1 MVQLVDPIEHP
12 RSSAGGRGFAG
23 CRLSLLVIALTGCFL
38 CSSVANAT
46 DLARSPLQLA
56 QAIDRGEALPGLP
69 LPPRTGG
76 GPSPGL
82 PEARPGPL
90 PQPNL
95 TLPSSP
101 PSEAAPPL
109 SQGPRF
115 ILRDVNIVDN
125 TVLDGALIR
134 GIVDPYLGK
143 PVTTADLEE
152 IRRQFTLLYINHGYI
167 NSGVIIPDQ
176 NVTNGVVTFRFVEG
190 RVTDIEVSGTDHFDP
205 EYFRSRLARG
215 IEPPFNVGN
224 LASEQQ
230 ILLQDP
236 LVRRLNLELLP
247 GLEPGE
253 ARLHADVGE
262 ANRYSLNAQIADD
275 QVPTVGSVRGQ
286 LQGSMANILG
296 FGDILS
302 AEYGRSQGLN
312 DGYVAYSVPIASD
325 DTRVSVRYDKNGVV
339 VITPELSALNVTSTF
354 SSVGLGLS
362 RPIYRTP
369 EATFSLGASLERR
382 EQQSFLLGMPFP
394 FTPGAEPNGKTIVTP
409 LRLYQDWLDRD
420 AEHAFAARSTFSVGL
435 PTLGATTTSSPAIGT
450 PTSNYFFWLGQA
462 QYVRRVYEDWEVFAR
477 SDLQL
482 ANRSLFQIEQIAFG
496 GLGSVRGYRTYLTVT
511 DDGFLRGRHRSRAEE
526 GQQDPHSEES
536 NPGAI
541 MYSEEQALKGH
552 DLYNEHCASCHGGA
566 LEGQGSLPLSGDTF
580 RARWADDHHSVDDL
594 FYIIRTLMPYGQPAT
609 LSKQEYIDVIAYI
622 LMVNGYPAGTQ
633 PLPPDPRILKQIT
646 IKAQRP

>member
-1 MVQLVDPIEHP
+1 MVRFVDPVEHP
-12 RSSAGGRGFAG
+12 RLNTHSRILAGGQLALALAT
-23 CRLSLLVIALTGCFL
+23 LSACFL
-38 CSSVANAT
+38 AQCVAKAT
-46 DLARSPLQLA
+46 DLPESPLRLA

-82 PEARPGPL
+82 PETRPNPA

-95 TLPSSP
+95 TLPSP
-101 PSEAAPPL
+101 PLTETAPPIN
-109 SQGPRF
+109 QGPRF
-115 ILRDVNIVDN
+115 VLEDVAIVGN
-125 TVLDGALIR
+125 TVLDESSIR
-134 GIVDPYLGK
+134 GVVDPYLGK
-143 PVTTADLEE
+143 SVTMADLEE
-152 IRRQFTLLYINHGYI
+152 IRHELTLLYINGGFI

-176 NVTNGVVTFRFVEG
+176 NVANGVVTFRFVEG

-215 IEPPFNVGN
+215 TDPPFNVRN

-247 GLEPGE
+247 GLEPGD
-253 ARLHADVGE
+253 ARLHADVLE
-262 ANRYSLNAQIADD
+262 RNRYSLNAQIADD
-275 QVPTVGSVRGQ
+275 QVPTVGAVRGQ

-302 AEYGRSQGLN
+302 AQYGRSQGLN

-354 SSVGLGLS
+354 SSIGVGLS

-369 EATFSLGASLERR
+369 EQAFALGISLERR

-420 AEHAFAARSTFSVGL
+420 ADHAFAARSTFSVGL
-435 PTLGATTTSSPAIGT
+435 PTLGATLTNSPLMGT
-450 PTSNYFFWLGQA
+450 PTGNYFFWLGQA
-462 QYVRRVYEDWEVFAR
+462 QYVRRIYEDWEVFAR

-482 ANRSLFQIEQIAFG
+482 ANRSLFQMEQIAFG
-496 GLGSVRGYRTYLTVT
+496 GLGSVRGYRTSLTVT
-511 DDGFLRGRHRSRAEE
+511 DDGFLASAELRI
-526 GQQDPHSEES
+526 PV
-536 NPGAI
+536 
-541 MYSEEQALKGH
+541 GH
-552 DLYNEHCASCHGGA
+552 VR
-566 LEGQGSLPLSGDTF
+566 LPYL
-580 RARWADDHHSVDDL
+580 ADS
-594 FYIIRTLMPYGQPAT
+594 
-609 LSKQEYIDVIAYI
+609 DV
-622 LMVNGYPAGTQ
+622 AGTV
-633 PLPPDPRILKQIT
+633 QIVPFYDYARAWNVDRPT
-646 IKAQRP
+646 PYPQQISAVGAGVRWNIGSGLTAEFYYGKALRHVPVGNSLEDRGIYFRVTSTLF